1 MTERALHGNLKKRL
15 INNESF
21 VYTHLIKYERP
32 YAYQTKRAL
41 NNTDAKRYA
50 YLTDGAINIS
60 FDDGS
65 VDSSGS
71 SNGSQVYIADKIL
84 AIGSYSETSEAKAT
98 GLTLTLSAESLHNSI
113 TSSAITM
120 TTTTITVPSCIDLVY
135 EGFREGDKISI
146 SGGTNSGHE
155 VRIT

>member
-1 MTERALHGNLKKRL
+1 MTERALHGDLKKRL

-98 GLTLTLSAESLHNSI
+98 GLTLTLSSESLHNSI
-113 TSSAITM
+113 
-120 TTTTITVPSCIDLVY
+120 LLGLKEY
-135 EGFREGDKISI
+135 LNDKLPFNLKKSVIQI
-146 SGGTNSGHE
+146 KLFIVFYN
-155 VRIT
+155 I